1 MQEDIGVKPKTS
13 DEEKKIKAEKAA
25 TMGSGRKAQAK
36 GSRFLELRSIIVQR
50 LKDIHS
56 KLQKVKELEN
66 AGYGGD
72 NPTQLIKINAEIREE
87 TRQAQ
92 DEWKEMDAIYKKEAR
107 KKRSKFSE
115 EELETQQDLV
125 QQLYEKIE
133 QVKSIQMAART
144 GTSEMDAAAGILA
157 SSGMRQPTT
166 GIANNSAMGGGG
178 GGGASLTEGQRL
190 QIQELEERD
199 ADFDRQ
205 LDQIGEGIQDL
216 GEIAAL
222 QNEEV
227 KHQAAMLDNL
237 NDKIDGVNDR
247 VTNVNARMKETL
259 DEVGRSSDKLI
270 VDIICIVLALSFA
283 AILYRM
289 ISS

>member
-1 MQEDIGVKPKTS
+1 MGKSKIDDELTELLTRLYTMQEDIGVKPKTS
-13 DEEKKIKAEKAA
+13 DEEKKLKAEKAA

-36 GSRFLELRSIIVQR
+36 GSRFLELRSSIVQR

-92 DEWKEMDAIYKKEAR
+92 DEWKEIDAIYKKEAR

-166 GIANNSAMGGGG
+166 GKYNA
-178 GGGASLTEGQRL
+178 
-190 QIQELEERD
+190 
-199 ADFDRQ
+199 
-205 LDQIGEGIQDL
+205 IG
-216 GEIAAL
+216 
-222 QNEEV
+222 
-227 KHQAAMLDNL
+227 
-237 NDKIDGVNDR
+237 
-247 VTNVNARMKETL
+247 
-259 DEVGRSSDKLI
+259 
-270 VDIICIVLALSFA
+270 
-283 AILYRM
+283 
-289 ISS
+289 

>member
-13 DEEKKIKAEKAA
+13 EEDKKQKAENAA

-36 GSRFLELRSIIVQR
+36 GSRFLELRSSIVQR
-50 LKDIHS
+50 LKDIHA
-56 KLQKVKELEN
+56 KLQEVKELEN

-92 DEWKEMDAIYKKEAR
+92 DEWKEIDAIYKREAR

-133 QVKSIQMAART
+133 QVKSIQMSART

-157 SSGMRQPTT
+157 SATMRQPAT
-166 GIANNSAMGGGG
+166 GIAGNSATG
-178 GGGASLTEGQRL
+178 GGGASLTEGQQL
-190 QIQELEERD
+190 HIQELEERD

-205 LDQIGEGIQDL
+205 LEEIGEGIQDL

-289 ISS
+289 IKS